1 MENANV
7 VKLAVDAYHGKVDGN
22 FSLTDS
28 METLRKALVDLNGGS
43 TKLDYKKIRDGKCNG
58 LFSVVEQILQKT
70 IIEGFKDDA
79 FFNTLVEMKVTALGD
94 INDFYIPG
102 ETLFVVSDISRGN
115 QALRRQRIDDGEHVR
130 IPTQTKGIKIYEE
143 LDRVLSG
150 RVDFNYFIDLVGKS
164 MKQALYVDIYT
175 ALNALAGS
183 GSVYFPVAGSY
194 SEEALVALIDHV
206 EAATGKKAVILGSR
220 QALRT
225 IATNAGATTSAIAD
239 IGNEGKADM
248 YALGYYGKFNGTD
261 CIKINQAHIPG
272 TTTFAIDN
280 KKLYVMAL
288 DDKPIKVVNEGEPT
302 IYLGNP
308 MDNADMSQD
317 YLYIDSWGVGVAA
330 TEQMGIYSFT

>member
-22 FSLTDS
+22 FSLNDS

-43 TKLDYKKIRDGKCNG
+43 TKLDYKRIRDGKCNG
-58 LFSVVEQILQKT
+58 LFSVIEQILQKT
-70 IIEGFKDDA
+70 VVEGFADDA
-79 FFNTLVEMKVTALGD
+79 FFNELVEMKVTALGD
-94 INDFYIPG
+94 VNDFYIPG
-102 ETLFVVSDISRGN
+102 QTLFVVSDVSRGN

-130 IPTQTKGIKIYEE
+130 IPTQLKGIKIYEE
-143 LDRVLSG
+143 LERVLSG

-164 MKQALYVDIYT
+164 MKQALYLDVYT

-194 SEEALVALIDHV
+194 SEDALVTIIDHV
-206 EAATGKKAVILGSR
+206 EAATGKKAVILGTR

-225 IATNAGATTSAIAD
+225 IATAAGANTSAIAVMGD
-239 IGNEGKADM
+239 QGKADM

-261 CIKINQAHIPG
+261 CIKVNQAHVPG
-272 TTTFAIDN
+272 TTTFALDN
-280 KKLYVMAL
+280 KKLYILAL
-288 DDKPIKVVNEGEPT
+288 GDKPIKVVNEGEPT

-308 MDNADMSQD
+308 MANADMSQD
-317 YLYIDSWGVGVAA
+317 YLYLDSWGVGVAA